1 MFILSSYST
10 IIPLSPL
17 DSSKDLRFISISH
30 TRHSQFKIQ
39 RNFDDEPCGPTVI
52 SPQVGPPT
60 RHELAAGHAPLI
72 FDREALRAPAHKL
85 YRPEYTESS

>member
-17 DSSKDLRFISISH
+17 DSSKNLRSISISH

-39 RNFDDEPCGPTVI
+39 RDFDDEPCGPTVI

-60 RHELAAGHAPLI
+60 RHELDPGHASLNGLN
-72 FDREALRAPAHKL
+72 FDREALRLRAPAYSL
-85 YRPEYTESS
+85 CS